1 MIVIFIVYF
10 SEIKAYVLSK
20 LPKRKSKQKQEK
32 PKETQSKKAPT
43 FTVEDFVPTSHQ
55 SEDEMA
61 RDESLASLFD
71 DEEFIEMIDEQ
82 FEENSRSPQIPKFN
96 FDNEFADFNKFIR
109 KDNNKNQTIAQKIN
123 QLPPEIKAMLIDGI
137 LKKRDDI

>member
-1 MIVIFIVYF
+1 M
-10 SEIKAYVLSK
+10 
-20 LPKRKSKQKQEK
+20 
-32 PKETQSKKAPT
+32 
-43 FTVEDFVPTSHQ
+43 
-55 SEDEMA
+55 
-61 RDESLASLFD
+61 FD

-82 FEENSRSPQIPKFN
+82 FEQKPKQSIPSFG